1 MGWQVLKN
9 FTESFPTLNL
19 PWNLA
24 HFQMHTSYAHLS
36 FETCSLSAY
45 GTMPL
50 ATNTP
55 TICTPVALRVL
66 LMSLTDKLSYNILH
80 TSNTHVYRP
89 PILWVIHY
97 YTTRRPSVHQ
107 WRCGYSSRHWL
118 TSCHT
123 ASYTHHTHTYIHCV
137 YCELFTIK
145 QQTCG
150 PSVHQWNCGYS
161 SCHWLTS
168 YHTASYDM
176 LGWLDSRVV
185 SMLDSGIEGP
195 GFKSQSWCCRVT
207 VLGKLLTPIV
217 PLFTKQQKLVA
228 ALLRVAG
235 VTAGLAESN
244 GSLPPGW
251 WLTSPPDWLPRSGI
265 SSGMLHSVIEYG
277 LPLPFSFLSYIHT
290 SMVIAKVLR

>member
-1 MGWQVLKN
+1 
-9 FTESFPTLNL
+9 
-19 PWNLA
+19 
-24 HFQMHTSYAHLS
+24 
-36 FETCSLSAY
+36 
-45 GTMPL
+45 
-50 ATNTP
+50 
-55 TICTPVALRVL
+55 
-66 LMSLTDKLSYNILH
+66 
-80 TSNTHVYRP
+80 
-89 PILWVIHY
+89 
-97 YTTRRPSVHQ
+97 
-107 WRCGYSSRHWL
+107 
-118 TSCHT
+118 
-123 ASYTHHTHTYIHCV
+123 
-137 YCELFTIK
+137 
-145 QQTCG
+145 
-150 PSVHQWNCGYS
+150 
-161 SCHWLTS
+161 
-168 YHTASYDM
+168 M

-244 GSLPPGW
+244 GSLPPSW

-290 SMVIAKVLR
+290 SNMYILNYLPTRHWQQAGRRMHVPQCHTYVSTYQWKKLKI